1 MIYILLLSSHHVLSW
16 LSFWFLLKMVKFWRI
31 CANTFP
37 MRGKLFQ
44 IFPDPDKKSAVIFV
58 RKCRVTSIYYN
69 SIKHGLQLSWTLVNI
84 KLGRNSGSLNIPS
97 IDRIVTFE
105 VAFKFLISN
114 CFCDKVNRFFHACV
128 LRNAFGKSEKN
139 RKEKKFN

>member
-1 MIYILLLSSHHVLSW
+1 MII
-16 LSFWFLLKMVKFWRI
+16 
-31 CANTFP
+31 
-37 MRGKLFQ
+37 
-44 IFPDPDKKSAVIFV
+44 V

-69 SIKHGLQLSWTLVNI
+69 SIKHGLQLSWILVNI

-128 LRNAFGKSEKN
+128 LRNAFGKSEK
-139 RKEKKFN
+139 KIEKKKISIRKRKIFHSKNEDIPVRKRKIFQLEMVFCYQNCSNLLWEKNVLVIKNFC